1 MRQVSPRLVALRVLE
16 RVEHEGA
23 FANLALDAACTDA
36 ELSPR
41 DAALATELTYGLLR
55 RRNVLDRA
63 LAPFIR
69 SGWQSLEPQVRN
81 VLRLGAYQLLYTR
94 IPPHA
99 AVAETVNAA
108 KRAGLY
114 RVAGLVN
121 AVLRRLAAQGP
132 PPPLDPKA
140 DPKAWLELEGS
151 LPDWVAESLLDA
163 LGPEEA
169 VAFVEAIN
177 RPAKASLR
185 VNVRRVGREA
195 LRRRLEEELP
205 DATIEP
211 SAWAP
216 AGLLVE
222 RGGSLPRHPA
232 FEEGLFSLQD
242 EAAQLVVHLAGDVA
256 GLRVLDCCA
265 APGGKSCHLAELGA
279 KEVVAMDRNTRKVRR
294 IEEEA
299 ARLGLE
305 TIEAEVGD
313 ATVAMPK
320 GKYDLVLVDAPCSAL
335 GTLRRHPEVRY
346 RVERE
351 DVERLAKT
359 QAQILDRAAEAVKRG
374 GILIYAV
381 CTFTREE
388 GPEQVE
394 AFLAR
399 NPRFEPAPLEAA
411 TPWAEEGWRLRTWPH
426 REGMDAFFAARL
438 RARDGS

>member
-1 MRQVSPRLVALRVLE
+1 MRQGSPRLVALRVLE

-23 FANLALDAACTDA
+23 FANLALDGACADA
-36 ELSPR
+36 GLAPR

-55 RRNVLDRA
+55 RRSALDRA
-63 LAPFIR
+63 LAPYIR
-69 SGWQSLEPQVRN
+69 SGWQSLEPAVRN

-114 RVAGLVN
+114 RAAGLVN
-121 AVLRRLAAQGP
+121 AVLRRLGSQGA
-132 PPPLDPKA
+132 PPPLDPKE

-151 LPDWVAESLLDA
+151 LPGWVAERLLEA
-163 LGPEEA
+163 LGAEEA
-169 VAFVEAIN
+169 VAFVDAIN
-177 RPAKASLR
+177 RPARASLR
-185 VNVRRVGREA
+185 ANVRRIGREA
-195 LRRRLEEELP
+195 LRRRLEEAIP

-222 RGGSLPRHPA
+222 RGGSLPRLPA
-232 FEEGLFSLQD
+232 FQEGLFSLQD
-242 EAAQLVVHLAGDVA
+242 EAAQLVVHLAGDLA
-256 GLRVLDCCA
+256 GRRVLDCCA
-265 APGGKSCHLAELGA
+265 APGGKSAHMAELGA
-279 KEVVAMDRNTRKVRR
+279 KEVVSMDRNARKVRR

-305 TIEAEVGD
+305 AIEPEVGD
-313 ATVAMPK
+313 ATEAMPK

-335 GTLRRHPEVRY
+335 GTLRRHPEIRY

-351 DVERLAKT
+351 DVERMART
-359 QAQILDRAAEAVKRG
+359 QAAILDRAAEAVKPG
-374 GILIYAV
+374 GLLIYAV

-388 GPEQVE
+388 GPDQV
-394 AFLAR
+394 ASFLER
-399 NPRFEPAPLEAA
+399 HPRFEPAPLDAA
-411 TPWAEEGWRLRTWPH
+411 PPWAQEGWRLQTWPH